1 MDNVSQTYYEKEV
14 EDEGHKFIV
23 FFLNDDEDQSV
34 HVEEVKEINFFEVIQ
49 HLNFGGSVF
58 ITHKRNP
65 KRNIN
70 SRSQVRILSPRSHVD
85 KR

>member
-1 MDNVSQTYYEKEV
+1 MDNVSQTYDEKKV

-34 HVEEVKEINFFEVIQ
+34 HIEEVKEINFFEVIQ

-58 ITHKRNP
+58 IAHKRNP
-65 KRNIN
+65 KRNI
-70 SRSQVRILSPRSHVD
+70 SSGASC
-85 KR
+85 

>member
-1 MDNVSQTYYEKEV
+1 MDNASQTYDEKEV
-14 EDEGHKFIV
+14 ENEGHKFIL

-58 ITHKRNP
+58 ITHKRKP
-65 KRNIN
+65 KRNISSGC
-70 SRSQVRILSPRSHVD
+70 SR
-85 KR
+85 